1 MVNNKDSQH
10 FISGGGQRKKIKLV
24 KTGPIMLW
32 QLFDPQPS
40 RVWQQGQ
47 TRLGQNFV
55 RCSSMRIFNVFRPQT
70 GAISAFLTTLRLE
83 MMMIEICM
91 VTITLQLCV
100 IINMKTKYCFL
111 IFEQICPLYSPTT
124 QFMKVPTCPQY
135 GVFRYG
141 GYTASVEHGWNPCTG

>member
-1 MVNNKDSQH
+1 M
-10 FISGGGQRKKIKLV
+10 
-24 KTGPIMLW
+24 
-32 QLFDPQPS
+32 
-40 RVWQQGQ
+40 
-47 TRLGQNFV
+47 
-55 RCSSMRIFNVFRPQT
+55 FRPQT

-141 GYTASVEHGWNPCTG
+141 GYCIRGTWVKSMHWLMAGAAGGSTCWCFAQGGSDTREGTG